1 MSDTPCAAWTESGGS
16 RVQLA
21 TFCCAVSNRDQQG
34 SREGL
39 GGDQRGEGVRA
50 YVMALKNR
58 VERTVH
64 NVYDGDMVF
73 FGE

>member
-1 MSDTPCAAWTESGGS
+1 M
-16 RVQLA
+16 
-21 TFCCAVSNRDQQG
+21 DQQG
-34 SREGL
+34 SGEGL

-64 NVYDGDMVF
+64 NAYDGDVVF